1 MVFEWIFQSFLLNIF
16 TLSQATHLSANLS
29 FHLSNYDIL
38 IIVFTMWHTLDNTRD
53 KICFYL
59 QPVVKLTFW
68 HVSLNKKWLYLQMKF
83 WSLEAL
89 NLHIRL
95 YLDNGFNIFFTKG
108 YRCIILLK
116 PYVKRLEIF
125 CHANYL
131 LYWTENELGYVE
143 VCMNN
148 LFNCTI
154 WNVQHEIW
162 FPCRCCVAIFSITD
176 SFPHERNA
184 WEVHDYL
191 FRLS

>member
-1 MVFEWIFQSFLLNIF
+1 MVISTNEILMTRSLKHAFFYCIWIMGSIYSILKK
-16 TLSQATHLSANLS
+16 TLR
-29 FHLSNYDIL
+29 NYHILL
-38 IIVFTMWHTLDNTRD
+38 II
-53 KICFYL
+53 L
-59 QPVVKLTFW
+59 QL
-68 HVSLNKKWLYLQMKF
+68 
-83 WSLEAL
+83 
-89 NLHIRL
+89 I
-95 YLDNGFNIFFTKG
+95 
-108 YRCIILLK
+108 YRYFILLK

-154 WNVQHEIW
+154 WNVEHEIW